1 MATKEEKQQLID
13 HLRFTPRTYKIS
25 MWGYGGEKVMGTVDP
40 KVWDYCMEHSVDLQD
55 IAWSDEDTVQDDMGL
70 DLDQLPFYPGQW
82 YECDNMTHVNGVSRD
97 SGSLQIEDENGD
109 TVFEKQLEELDGE
122 EGSPKWECFDEVY
135 IGQRKK
141 GEVVFVGSSNEKGTF
156 FEGEIELRAPF
167 DIEKLE
173 LHYEEVD
180 GEEIVTSVYY
190 DGDEIDNNGGSTDG
204 KSSDMTMVRLT
215 DDAGNWERYEPEEK
229 DWGHPE
235 YGTSPSDWEKSPS
248 FKFKDYKPVHPGYY
262 SCNYGHG
269 STYGSLYWD
278 GTAFGDWEYGKF
290 NPVGQD
296 GVVSWQGYN
305 WDTSDWANQP
315 PEPSSLICDNKKCG
329 WVGSSDDR
337 REDEEYNSH
346 CPECDGTEFTWID
359 YDPDTARGRANRKK
373 YCQPATPANW
383 DPVAELDKILDDFD
397 HLVADEAPWTPVK
410 TRPTEPGVYECQ
422 FKKLPAWPWP
432 PTEELTWNGK
442 HWVNDDGVIVKGI
455 KEWRVLQGEAV

>member
-1 MATKEEKQQLID
+1 
-13 HLRFTPRTYKIS
+13 
-25 MWGYGGEKVMGTVDP
+25 
-40 KVWDYCMEHSVDLQD
+40 
-55 IAWSDEDTVQDDMGL
+55 
-70 DLDQLPFYPGQW
+70 
-82 YECDNMTHVNGVSRD
+82 
-97 SGSLQIEDENGD
+97 
-109 TVFEKQLEELDGE
+109 
-122 EGSPKWECFDEVY
+122 
-135 IGQRKK
+135 
-141 GEVVFVGSSNEKGTF
+141 
-156 FEGEIELRAPF
+156 
-167 DIEKLE
+167 
-173 LHYEEVD
+173 
-180 GEEIVTSVYY
+180 
-190 DGDEIDNNGGSTDG
+190 
-204 KSSDMTMVRLT
+204 
-215 DDAGNWERYEPEEK
+215 
-229 DWGHPE
+229 
-235 YGTSPSDWEKSPS
+235 
-248 FKFKDYKPVHPGYY
+248 
-262 SCNYGHG
+262 
-269 STYGSLYWD
+269 
-278 GTAFGDWEYGKF
+278 
-290 NPVGQD
+290 
-296 GVVSWQGYN
+296 VSWQGYN

>member
-248 FKFKDYKPVHPGYY
+248 FKFKDHKPVHPGYY